1 MTFRNIL
8 LSLLLLFLSAF
19 GELALAQTV
28 PFTGM
33 PASAQPP
40 AATAQQPQ
48 KSGAFFANLEGSMRK
63 FNEKLNKD
71 LGKVMKETAVRDI
84 APKVKQPAL
93 AIGGG
98 LALVYL
104 LLECI
109 QFMAGRRNSMVT
121 VLFDVGIPC
130 TFAVLLINNY
140 EARIMQFD
148 ELLDV
153 FRMANLHTDPTSQLM
168 SIYGGVLT
176 DVGKAI
182 GSLFTNLIDPTT
194 MVTAPGS
201 WFSALAD
208 FLATLIFTL
217 VILYLVLTGIAEV
230 IGLIL
235 FGPFLSAVG
244 MAFGPLLIVGLV
256 TPWTTDYFKKWVQF
270 LVISAALTGVINVIL
285 SVAGSLLGSSGLGLA
300 ELTGAGEPTAAGMI
314 IVTVLLLTVNA
325 LISQAPSITSALLPG
340 SLGANRGAGDGVKKA
355 AGKAADH
362 ATGGA
367 TKVAKQA
374 KGTLQKIYKKTNTG

>member
-1 MTFRNIL
+1 MTAPKIF
-8 LSLLLLFLSAF
+8 LSLAFLALSAF
-19 GELALAQTV
+19 AQLALAQTV
-28 PFTGM
+28 PYTAM
-33 PASAQPP
+33 PDSARPP
-40 AATAQQPQ
+40 TATAQPS

-63 FNEKLNKD
+63 FNEKINKD
-71 LGKVMKETAVRDI
+71 LSKVMKETAVRDI
-84 APKVKQPAL
+84 ATKVKEPAL

-98 LALVYL
+98 LALIYL
-104 LLECI
+104 VLESI
-109 QFMAGRRNSMVT
+109 QFMAGKRNSMVT

-140 EARIMQFD
+140 ETRIMQFD

-153 FRMANLHTDPTSQLM
+153 FRMAKLQTDPTSQLM
-168 SIYGGVLT
+168 SMYGGVLT

-182 GSLFTNLIDPTT
+182 VSLFENLVDPIA
-194 MVTAPGS
+194 MVASPGA
-201 WFSALAD
+201 WFASLAD

-230 IGLIL
+230 IGLVL

-270 LVISAALTGVINVIL
+270 LVVSAGLTGVINVIL
-285 SVAGSLLGSSGLGLA
+285 SVATSLLGPSGMGLA
-300 ELTGAGEPTAAGMI
+300 ELSGKGEPTAAGMI
-314 IVTVLLLTVNA
+314 IVTVLLLTVNS

-340 SLGANRGAGDGVKKA
+340 SLGAHRGAAEGVKKA
-355 AGKAADH
+355 AGQSKDNAKDAMKKVDKQV
-362 ATGGA
+362 GGA
-367 TKVAKQA
+367 LK
-374 KGTLQKIYKKTNTG
+374 KIRDKMNPG